1 MKNIW
6 EIFKLDM
13 KNIGTNWGVLILIG
27 GLAILPS
34 LYAWFNIEAN
44 WDPYGQTEQIPI
56 GVVNEDEGATV
67 RGEDIDVGK
76 DLVESL
82 EDNNEMDWQFVDR
95 DKAMEEVEYGN
106 YFAVIIIPEDFSEN
120 LGTVVSGDPEKAE
133 INYYVNEKI
142 NAITPKITDK
152 GASVIVDDISSE
164 FISTVNG
171 VIFDMFNDI
180 GLELEEELPDIK
192 QFRDYVFT
200 LEEELPDIH
209 DTLTN
214 TDDDATE
221 AKDIIHDVLGKVP
234 ETKEE
239 VDEGLSTINSTLG
252 KVEEA
257 EDKFNDL
264 SPKIKEDLTKAQD
277 VIHDV
282 NDVLD
287 EVEDSDSIQDRID
300 ERMDKTHDDIDGTI
314 SKLNNLNELLGKVET
329 QIEEDNASKEDIENK
344 LKEKNNKKKEDDNND
359 ENEDDNNDGNEEEDT
374 KNEEEDQQDVDV
386 PELSTDD
393 VKEAQEHV
401 QDLIEALETMDDNLD
416 ELNDVGDK
424 ADEAFQEVRDI
435 GKASSNKVD
444 EFADEYNNNIEPTI
458 SGTLSDVKEQLN
470 SAKDL
475 VLDIQDLIPRVED
488 LLNKTDS
495 DLDDGQSKLRSALD
509 EFPYVQ
515 EKVKETADKIR
526 DIEDETDLEDIIDLL
541 KNDPDAEQGFFEEPV
556 KLDENKLFPI
566 ENYGTGMTPFYTV
579 LAIWVGGLL
588 LISLLSTDLPEHAYT
603 AKQMY
608 AGRLFTFLTVGL
620 LQTLIVTLGD
630 LFLLGVNASNPVW
643 FVLFGL
649 GISVVFMTIIYTVV
663 SILQDVGKAAVIV
676 LLVLQIAG
684 SGGTYPV
691 VLLPPFFQKINPFLP
706 FTYAVD
712 LMREAVGGIV
722 WSKVVTGGL
731 VLGGF
736 ALLFLLIGIFLKNP
750 LNKLLN
756 KLLASKSSRLFH

>member
-1 MKNIW
+1 MKQIW

-44 WDPYGQTEQIPI
+44 WDPYGQTEEIPI
-56 GVVNEDEGATV
+56 GVVNEDDGATV

-82 EDNNEMDWQFVDR
+82 EDNDQMDWQFTDR
-95 DKAMEEVEYGN
+95 EKAMKEVEYGN
-106 YFAVIIIPEDFSEN
+106 YFAVIIIPEDFSEK
-120 LGTVVSGDPEKAE
+120 LGTVASGDPEKAE

-152 GASVIVDDISSE
+152 GVSVIVDDVSSE
-164 FISTVNG
+164 FTSTVNG

-180 GLELEEELPDIK
+180 GLELEEELPDIQ

-200 LEEELPDIH
+200 LEESLPDIH
-209 DTLTN
+209 DTLSE

-221 AKDIIHDVLGKVP
+221 AKDIIHDVLGKIP
-234 ETKEE
+234 ETEEE
-239 VDEGLSTINSTLG
+239 VENGLSTINSTLSQ
-252 KVEEA
+252 VEEA
-257 EDKFNDL
+257 EDKFNEI
-264 SPKIKEDLTKAQD
+264 SPKIKEDLKKAQN
-277 VIHDV
+277 VIHEV

-287 EVEDSDSIQDRID
+287 EVDDSDSVQDLID
-300 ERMDKTHDDIDGTI
+300 DRMDKTHDDLDSTI
-314 SKLNNLNELLGKVET
+314 SQLKELDELLGKVET
-329 QIEEDNASKEDIENK
+329 QIEEDNISKEDIE
-344 LKEKNNKKKEDDNND
+344 KEIE
-359 ENEDDNNDGNEEEDT
+359 ERSNEANDGNEEDNENDE
-374 KNEEEDQQDVDV
+374 NEENDENNQSEENVPQDVDI
-386 PELSTDD
+386 PEVSTED
-393 VKEAQEHV
+393 VTEAQDRV
-401 QDLIEALETMDDNLD
+401 QDLIEVLETMDDNLD
-416 ELNDVGDK
+416 ELDDVGDE
-424 ADEAFQEVRDI
+424 ADETFQEVREI
-435 GKASSNKVD
+435 GKASGDKVD

-475 VLDIQDLIPRVED
+475 VLEIQDLIPRVES
-488 LLNKTDS
+488 LLNKTEGDI
-495 DLDDGQSKLRSALD
+495 DDGQEMLQSALG

-526 DIEDETDLEDIIDLL
+526 DIEEETDLEDIIELL

-556 KLDENKLFPI
+556 KLNENKLFPI

-588 LISLLSTDLPEHAYT
+588 LISLLSTDLPEHTYT
-603 AKQMY
+603 PKQMY
-608 AGRLFTFLTVGL
+608 TGRLFTFLTIGL
-620 LQTLIVTLGD
+620 LQTLVVTLGD
-630 LFLLGVNASNPVW
+630 LFILGVDAHNPVW

-649 GISVVFMTIIYTVV
+649 GISVAFMTLIYTIV
-663 SILQDVGKAAVIV
+663 SILGDVGKAGVIV

-712 LMREAVGGIV
+712 LMREAVGGII
-722 WSKVVTGGL
+722 WSKVLTGGL
-731 VLGGF
+731 FLGGV
-736 ALLFLLIGIFLKNP
+736 ALAFLLIGLFLKKP
-750 LNKLLN
+750 LNKILN
-756 KLLASKSSRLFH
+756 KLMASKGSRLFH